1 MTDAAT
7 AAMGAERQY
16 FDHLAQ
22 GRFLIQHCPGCR
34 RHVFHPREICPHC
47 GGDALDWVA
56 PAGRATVYSFT
67 TVARKPEAGGDYNVS
82 LVDLEEGVRMM
93 SSVVGMPPAQVRI
106 GMAVRASIG
115 ERDGAPVVLF
125 EEAAR

>member
-1 MTDAAT
+1 
-7 AAMGAERQY
+7 
-16 FDHLAQ
+16 
-22 GRFLIQHCPGCR
+22 
-34 RHVFHPREICPHC
+34 
-47 GGDALDWVA
+47 
-56 PAGRATVYSFT
+56 
-67 TVARKPEAGGDYNVS
+67 VARKPEAGGDYNVS